1 MNEKQIK
8 TLCTALIDNY
18 AALEA
23 AQVAL
28 AERLATARALA
39 LDTLNEI
46 RPEVPA
52 GFVDLGLPSGLL
64 WAEKQEEGYYTHE
77 EAVKKYGE
85 ALPQP
90 EEFVELWRVCKWD
103 WDKKRKGYTVTGPNG
118 NSIFL
123 AASGYRNSTSGD
135 LNNVGS
141 SGDYW
146 SAAQYS
152 ADGAYNLYFY
162 SGNVYPLNYSYRANG
177 FSVLP
182 VRRIY

>member
-39 LDTLNEI
+39 LDTLNGI

-103 WDKKRKGYTVTGPNG
+103 WSKERKGYTVTGPNG

-123 AASGYRNSTSGD
+123 AASGYRDRTSGD
-135 LNNVGS
+135 LNGVGS
-141 SGDYW
+141 FGYCW
-146 SAAQYS
+146 SAVQNS
-152 ADGAYNLYFY
+152 AVSAYDLDFN
-162 SGNVYPLNYSYRANG
+162 SGNVGPLYNSSRAYG

>member
-1 MNEKQIK
+1 MCNLWKRIK
-8 TLCTALIDNY
+8 ESWHHKARRIAEDHGY
-18 AALEA
+18 KGAAK
-23 AQVAL
+23 
-28 AERLATARALA
+28 
-39 LDTLNEI
+39 I
-46 RPEVPA
+46 PA

-103 WDKKRKGYTVTGPNG
+103 WSKERKGYTVTGPNG

-123 AASGYRNSTSGD
+123 AASGYRYRTSGG
-135 LNNVGS
+135 LYGVGS
-141 SGDYW
+141 SGSYW

-152 ADGAYNLYFY
+152 AGSAYYLYFG
-162 SGNVYPLNYSYRANG
+162 SGYVYPLDGYSRASG

>member
-1 MNEKQIK
+1 MNEKKIK
-8 TLCTALIDNY
+8 NIFTALIDGCD
-18 AALEA
+18 AATA
-23 AQVAL
+23 AQVSF
-28 AERLATARALA
+28 AERLAAVRALA
-39 LDTLNEI
+39 LDALNEA

-64 WAEKQEEGYYTHE
+64 WAEKQEDGYYTHE
-77 EAVKKYGE
+77 EAVEKYGE

-123 AASGYRNSTSGD
+123 AASGYRSRVSGD
-135 LNNVGS
+135 LNRVGS
-141 SGDYW
+141 YGYYW
-146 SAAQYS
+146 GAAQYS
-152 ADGAYNLYFY
+152 AGSAYNLYFY
-162 SGNVYPLNYSYRANG
+162 SGYVYPLDDHGRASG

>member
-39 LDTLNEI
+39 LDTLNGI

-103 WDKKRKGYTVTGPNG
+103 WSKERKGYTVTGPNG

-123 AASGYRNSTSGD
+123 AASGYRDRTGGD
-135 LNNVGS
+135 LSYVGS
-141 SGDYW
+141 LGYYW
-146 SAAQYS
+146 SAAQNS
-152 ADGAYNLYFY
+152 ADSAYYLGFI
-162 SGNVYPLNYSYRANG
+162 SGYVYPLYYDYRAFG

>member
-39 LDTLNEI
+39 LDTLNGI

-103 WDKKRKGYTVTGPNG
+103 WSKERRGYTVTGPNG

-123 AASGYRNSTSGD
+123 AASGYRNRASGG
-135 LNNVGS
+135 LSNVGS
-141 SGDYW
+141 GGYYW

-152 ADGAYNLYFY
+152 ADYAYGLYFG
-162 SGNVYPLNYSYRANG
+162 SGDVYPLDGSNRAYG

>member
-1 MNEKQIK
+1 MCNLWKRIK
-8 TLCTALIDNY
+8 ESWNHKESRITDEHDYKNVVKAP
-18 AALEA
+18 
-23 AQVAL
+23 V
-28 AERLATARALA
+28 
-39 LDTLNEI
+39 
-46 RPEVPA
+46 

-123 AASGYRNSTSGD
+123 AASGYRLRASGD
-135 LNNVGS
+135 LDGVGS
-141 SGDYW
+141 YGGYW
-146 SAAQYS
+146 SSTPGS
-152 ADGAYNLYFY
+152 ATEAYGLYFNA
-162 SGNVYPLNYSYRANG
+162 STVLPLLSNYRECG
-177 FSVLP
+177 FSVLQ
-182 VRRIY
+182 VRRSLLKTFARIYLDRYGWQSL

>member
-39 LDTLNEI
+39 LDTLNGI

-77 EAVKKYGE
+77 EAVKKYGSFGGYVSGTGTKSGRDTPLP
-85 ALPQP
+85 ALT
-90 EEFVELWRVCKWD
+90 VIVSSWRRPAVAIE
-103 WDKKRKGYTVTGPNG
+103 P
-118 NSIFL
+118 
-123 AASGYRNSTSGD
+123 AAALTS
-135 LNNVGS
+135 
-141 SGDYW
+141 
-146 SAAQYS
+146 
-152 ADGAYNLYFY
+152 
-162 SGNVYPLNYSYRANG
+162 
-177 FSVLP
+177 
-182 VRRIY
+182 

>member
-1 MNEKQIK
+1 MNEKKIK
-8 TLCTALIDNY
+8 NIFTALIDGCD
-18 AALEA
+18 AATA
-23 AQVAL
+23 AQVSL
-28 AERLATARALA
+28 TERLAAVRALA
-39 LDTLNEI
+39 LDALNEV

-77 EAVKKYGE
+77 EAVEKYGE

-123 AASGYRNSTSGD
+123 AASGYRNRTSGG
-135 LNNVGS
+135 LGSVGS
-141 SGDYW
+141 YGHYW
-146 SAAQYS
+146 SAAQRS
-152 ADGAYNLYFY
+152 ADYACNLNFH
-162 SGNVYPLNYSYRANG
+162 SGGVYPLYYSSRAYG

>member
-39 LDTLNEI
+39 LDTLNGI

-90 EEFVELWRVCKWD
+90 EEFVELWRVCKW
-103 WDKKRKGYTVTGPNG
+103 GYVSGTGTKSGRDTPLPALTVIVSSWRRPAVA
-118 NSIFL
+118 IEP
-123 AASGYRNSTSGD
+123 AAALTS
-135 LNNVGS
+135 
-141 SGDYW
+141 
-146 SAAQYS
+146 
-152 ADGAYNLYFY
+152 
-162 SGNVYPLNYSYRANG
+162 
-177 FSVLP
+177 
-182 VRRIY
+182 

>member
-23 AQVAL
+23 DQVAL
-28 AERLATARALA
+28 AECLATARALA
-39 LDTLNEI
+39 LDTLNGI

-77 EAVKKYGE
+77 EAVEKYGE

-123 AASGYRNSTSGD
+123 AASGYRGSTSGD
-135 LNNVGS
+135 LDYVGS
-141 SGDYW
+141 LGYYW

-152 ADGAYNLYFY
+152 ADIAYYLYFN
-162 SGNVYPLNYSYRANG
+162 SGNVYPLSNYYRANG

>member
-1 MNEKQIK
+1 MCNLWKRIK
-8 TLCTALIDNY
+8 ESWHHKARRI
-18 AALEA
+18 
-23 AQVAL
+23 
-28 AERLATARALA
+28 AEDHGYNAPAK
-39 LDTLNEI
+39 I
-46 RPEVPA
+46 PA

-77 EAVKKYGE
+77 EAVEKYGE

-123 AASGYRNSTSGD
+123 AASGYRNRASGD
-135 LNNVGS
+135 LINVGS
-141 SGDYW
+141 FGYYW
-146 SAAQYS
+146 SAAQSS
-152 ADGAYNLYFY
+152 ADNAYNLNFN
-162 SGNVYPLNYSYRANG
+162 SGNVNPLNGDDRANG

>member
-1 MNEKQIK
+1 MDEKQIK
-8 TLCTALIDNY
+8 NLCTALIDNY

-23 AQVAL
+23 AQAAL
-28 AERLATARALA
+28 AERLAAARTLA
-39 LDTLNEI
+39 QDTLNEI
-46 RPEVPA
+46 RLKVPA
-52 GFVDLGLPSGLL
+52 GFVDLDLPSGLL
-64 WAEKQEEGYYTHE
+64 WAEKQEKGYYTHE

-103 WDKKRKGYTVTGPNG
+103 WNKERKGYTVTGPNG

-123 AASGYRNSTSGD
+123 AASGYRVRASGD
-135 LNNVGS
+135 LGNVGS
-141 SGDYW
+141 NGSYW

-152 ADGAYNLYFY
+152 ADGAYGLDFS
-162 SGNVYPLNYSYRANG
+162 SGYVNPLGNYNRAYG

>member
-1 MNEKQIK
+1 MCNLWERIK
-8 TLCTALIDNY
+8 ESWHHKARRITAEHGYKHLVK
-18 AALEA
+18 A
-23 AQVAL
+23 
-28 AERLATARALA
+28 
-39 LDTLNEI
+39 
-46 RPEVPA
+46 PA

-90 EEFVELWRVCKWD
+90 ELWRVCKWD
-103 WDKKRKGYTVTGPNG
+103 WNKERKGYTVTGPNG

-123 AASGYRNSTSGD
+123 AASGYRYRASGD
-135 LNNVGS
+135 LNGVGS
-141 SGDYW
+141 YGYYW
-146 SAAQYS
+146 SAAQNS
-152 ADGAYNLYFY
+152 ADGAYGLRFT
-162 SGNVYPLNYSYRANG
+162 SGGVYPLYGSNRAYG

>member
-1 MNEKQIK
+1 MCNLWERIK
-8 TLCTALIDNY
+8 ESWHHKARRITAEHGYKHLVK
-18 AALEA
+18 A
-23 AQVAL
+23 
-28 AERLATARALA
+28 
-39 LDTLNEI
+39 
-46 RPEVPA
+46 PA

-103 WDKKRKGYTVTGPNG
+103 WNKERKGYTVTGPNG

-123 AASGYRNSTSGD
+123 AASGYRYRASGD
-135 LNNVGS
+135 LNGVGS
-141 SGDYW
+141 YGYYW
-146 SAAQYS
+146 SAAQNS
-152 ADGAYNLYFY
+152 ADGAYGLRFT
-162 SGNVYPLNYSYRANG
+162 SGGVYPLYGSNRAYG

>member
-1 MNEKQIK
+1 MFSLWKNIK
-8 TLCTALIDNY
+8 ESWHHRARGI
-18 AALEA
+18 AADHGYK
-23 AQVAL
+23 
-28 AERLATARALA
+28 RS
-39 LDTLNEI
+39 
-46 RPEVPA
+46 EVPA

-64 WAEKQEEGYYTHE
+64 WAKKQEEGYYNHE
-77 EAVKKYGE
+77 EAVNKYGD

-123 AASGYRNSTSGD
+123 AASGYRGSASGG
-135 LNNVGS
+135 LNFVGS
-141 SGDYW
+141 YGSYW
-146 SAAQYS
+146 SAAQN
-152 ADGAYNLYFY
+152 GAGNAYYLYFD
-162 SGNVYPLNYSYRANG
+162 SGYVYPLDYGYRASG

>member
-1 MNEKQIK
+1 MCNLWERIK
-8 TLCTALIDNY
+8 ESWHHKARRITAEHGYKHLVK
-18 AALEA
+18 A
-23 AQVAL
+23 
-28 AERLATARALA
+28 
-39 LDTLNEI
+39 
-46 RPEVPA
+46 PA

-103 WDKKRKGYTVTGPNG
+103 WSKERRGYTVTGPNG

-123 AASGYRNSTSGD
+123 AASGYRNRASGD
-135 LNNVGS
+135 LNGVGS
-141 SGDYW
+141 YGIYW
-146 SAAQYS
+146 SAAQSS
-152 ADGAYNLYFY
+152 ADYAYNLYFLSGYVGPLHSY
-162 SGNVYPLNYSYRANG
+162 SRAYG

>member
-1 MNEKQIK
+1 M
-8 TLCTALIDNY
+8 
-18 AALEA
+18 
-23 AQVAL
+23 
-28 AERLATARALA
+28 
-39 LDTLNEI
+39 
-46 RPEVPA
+46 
-52 GFVDLGLPSGLL
+52 DLGLPSGLL

-103 WDKKRKGYTVTGPNG
+103 WSKERKGYTVTGPNG

-123 AASGYRNSTSGD
+123 AASGSRLRASGD
-135 LNNVGS
+135 LNGVGS
-141 SGDYW
+141 YGSYW

-152 ADGAYNLYFY
+152 AGNAYGLSVN
-162 SGNVYPLNYSYRANG
+162 SGSVYPLNGSYRAYG

>member
-1 MNEKQIK
+1 MCNFWKRINDFWHHKMHRITAEHDYKHLIK
-8 TLCTALIDNY
+8 AP
-18 AALEA
+18 
-23 AQVAL
+23 V
-28 AERLATARALA
+28 
-39 LDTLNEI
+39 
-46 RPEVPA
+46 

-118 NSIFL
+118 KSIFL
-123 AASGYRNSTSGD
+123 AASGYRNRASGD
-135 LNNVGS
+135 LYYVGS
-141 SGDYW
+141 YGYYW

-152 ADGAYNLYFY
+152 AGYAYSLYFY
-162 SGNVYPLNYSYRANG
+162 SGGVYPLDYYYRADG
-177 FSVLP
+177 FSVLQ
-182 VRRIY
+182 VRRSLLKTFARIYLDQHGWQSL

>member
-1 MNEKQIK
+1 MCNLWKRIK
-8 TLCTALIDNY
+8 ESWHHKARRI
-18 AALEA
+18 
-23 AQVAL
+23 
-28 AERLATARALA
+28 AEDHGYKAPAK
-39 LDTLNEI
+39 I
-46 RPEVPA
+46 PA

-77 EAVKKYGE
+77 EAVEKYGE

-123 AASGYRNSTSGD
+123 AASGYRSRTSGD
-135 LNNVGS
+135 LSDVGS
-141 SGDYW
+141 YGNYW
-146 SAAQYS
+146 SAAQSS
-152 ADGAYNLYFY
+152 ADSAYYLGFY
-162 SGNVYPLNYSYRANG
+162 SGSVNPLSSDYRAYG

>member
-39 LDTLNEI
+39 LDTLNGI
-46 RPEVPA
+46 RPEAPA

-85 ALPQP
+85 ALPRP

-103 WDKKRKGYTVTGPNG
+103 WSKERKGYTVTGPNG

-123 AASGYRNSTSGD
+123 AASGYRNRASG
-135 LNNVGS
+135 V
-141 SGDYW
+141 
-146 SAAQYS
+146 SAS
-152 ADGAYNLYFY
+152 MTT
-162 SGNVYPLNYSYRANG
+162 
-177 FSVLP
+177 VLCG
-182 VRRIY
+182 

>member
-1 MNEKQIK
+1 MCNLWKRIK
-8 TLCTALIDNY
+8 ESWHHKARRI
-18 AALEA
+18 
-23 AQVAL
+23 
-28 AERLATARALA
+28 AEDHGYNAPAK
-39 LDTLNEI
+39 I
-46 RPEVPA
+46 PA

-77 EAVKKYGE
+77 EAVEKYGE

-123 AASGYRNSTSGD
+123 AASGYRYGTSGG
-135 LNNVGS
+135 LSYVGS
-141 SGDYW
+141 YGYYW

-152 ADGAYNLYFY
+152 ADSAYGLSFT
-162 SGNVYPLNYSYRANG
+162 SGTVYPLDSSYRAGG

>member
-1 MNEKQIK
+1 MCNLWKRIK
-8 TLCTALIDNY
+8 ESWHHKARRITAEHGYKHLVK
-18 AALEA
+18 A
-23 AQVAL
+23 
-28 AERLATARALA
+28 
-39 LDTLNEI
+39 
-46 RPEVPA
+46 PA

-103 WDKKRKGYTVTGPNG
+103 WSKERRGYTVTGPNG

-123 AASGYRNSTSGD
+123 AASGCRGRASGD
-135 LNNVGS
+135 LYYVGS
-141 SGDYW
+141 SGYFW
-146 SAAQYS
+146 SAAQGS
-152 ADGAYNLYFY
+152 AVRAYYLYFS
-162 SGNVYPLNYSYRANG
+162 SGYVNPLYGYNRASG

>member
-1 MNEKQIK
+1 MNEKKIK
-8 TLCTALIDNY
+8 NIFTALIDGCD
-18 AALEA
+18 AATA
-23 AQVAL
+23 AQVSL
-28 AERLATARALA
+28 TERLAAVRALA
-39 LDTLNEI
+39 LDALNET

-77 EAVKKYGE
+77 EAVEKYGE

-123 AASGYRNSTSGD
+123 AASGFRDRTSGV
-135 LNNVGS
+135 LYGVGS
-141 SGDYW
+141 YGYYW

-152 ADGAYNLYFY
+152 ADDAYGLYFG
-162 SGNVYPLNYSYRANG
+162 SGDVSPLDNGGRAYG